1 MSNRTAARRSFVAF
15 LSALG
20 VLAAG
25 RSLAAGAQEK
35 AVQDATKEPGIYAV
49 FETTKGTIVAK
60 LAYDKVPVTV
70 ANFVGLATGDKEWT
84 DPKTGTPV
92 KRPFYDGLKFHRCI
106 AGFMVQAGCPL
117 GNGRGGPGYD
127 FPDEFS
133 PTLRHDAAGV
143 LSMANS
149 GPNTNGSQFFIT
161 LGPTPH
167 LNDKHSVFGKVVSG
181 LEAAKA
187 MAAVEMKGAEN
198 STPVADIV
206 MKKVTIV
213 RTGKDALAFD
223 WKTSFAKKDQVATQM
238 KTQKADQDQK
248 DLATLFKT
256 LGVDAAKMQSGAE
269 GLKWIVRKPGTG
281 AVPVKGQRIKA
292 HYTGYLPNGT
302 KFDSSVDRGTPFET
316 EIGVG
321 RVIKGW
327 DAAFTSMKVG
337 EKRVLVIPPS
347 LGYGARGA
355 GGVIP
360 PDATLVF
367 DVELVD
373 IVK

>member
-1 MSNRTAARRSFVAF
+1 VRRVVVA
-15 LSALG
+15 LLTVLG
-20 VLAAG
+20 ALAAG
-25 RSLAAGAQEK
+25 RSLAAGPQEK
-35 AVQDATKEPGIYAV
+35 AVQTATTDPGLYAV
-49 FETTKGTIVAK
+49 LVTTKGTIVAK
-60 LAYDKVPVTV
+60 LHYDKAPVTV
-70 ANFVGLATGDKEWT
+70 ANFVGLATGEMEWT

-92 KRPFYDGLKFHRCI
+92 KRPFYDGLKFHRCM

-117 GNGRGGPGYD
+117 GNGRGDPGYS
-127 FPDEFS
+127 FADEFH
-133 PTLRHDAAGV
+133 PALRHDSEGV

-161 LGPTPH
+161 LAPTPH

-181 LEAAKA
+181 IEVAKA
-187 MAAVEMKGAEN
+187 MAAVEMKGAEH
-198 STPVADIV
+198 STPAADIL

-213 RTGKDALAFD
+213 RTGKDAEAFD
-223 WKTSFAKKDQVATQM
+223 WKAHWAKKDQVATKM
-238 KTQKADQDQK
+238 KTQRAEQDQK
-248 DLATLFKT
+248 DLSTLFKT
-256 LGVDAAKMQSGAE
+256 LGVDGSKMQSNAD

-281 AVPVKGQRIKA
+281 AVPAKGQRIKA

-337 EKRVLVIPPS
+337 EKRVLVIPPA
-347 LGYGARGA
+347 LGYGSRGA

-367 DVELVD
+367 DVEL
-373 IVK
+373 IEILK